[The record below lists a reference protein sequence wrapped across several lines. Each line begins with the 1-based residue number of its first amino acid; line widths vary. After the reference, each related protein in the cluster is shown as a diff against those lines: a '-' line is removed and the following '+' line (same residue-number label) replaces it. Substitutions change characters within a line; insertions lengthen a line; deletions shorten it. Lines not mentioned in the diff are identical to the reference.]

1 MNTIQ
6 HNKPGSKRTVNR
18 HFIRHYAQM
27 VFVMFL
33 GMAALGLPAGWALG
47 ALDSS
52 WAELR
57 HDAPAAM
64 LLLMAATMTLPMAAW
79 MRRMGHSW
87 RVTNEMN
94 ASMIVPTLAAVAL
107 DAAGLINDIG
117 TLVLI
122 EHVVMLAAMF
132 AVMVVRPEEYSGHA
146 HHAAAVAV
154 A

>member
-1 MNTIQ
+1 MDTIR
-6 HNKPGSKRTVNR
+6 NNERGAMRTVNR

-57 HDAPAAM
+57 DDAPAAM
-64 LLLMAATMTLPMAAW
+64 LLLMATTMTVPMAMW

-94 ASMIVPTLAAVAL
+94 ASMILPTLAAIAL
-107 DAAGLINDIG
+107 DGAGLVDDID
-117 TLVLI
+117 TLLLG
-122 EHVVMLAAMF
+122 EHVAMLLAMLGVMLM
-132 AVMVVRPEEYSGHA
+132 RPAEYSGHS
-146 HHAAAVAV
+146 HHAAAAAV

>member
-1 MNTIQ
+1 MDTIQ
-6 HNKPGSKRTVNR
+6 HNKPGAMRTVNR

-33 GMAALGLPAGWALG
+33 GMAALGLAAGWALG
-47 ALDSS
+47 AIDSS

-57 HDAPAAM
+57 DDAPAAM
-64 LLLMAATMTLPMAAW
+64 LLLMAATMTVPMAVG

-94 ASMIVPTLAAVAL
+94 ASMILPTLAAIAL
-107 DAAGLINDIG
+107 GAAGLVDDID
-117 TLVLI
+117 TLLLG
-122 EHVVMLAAMF
+122 EHVAMLLAMF
-132 AVMVVRPEEYSGHA
+132 GVMVARPEEYSGHA
-146 HHAAAVAV
+146 HHAVAM